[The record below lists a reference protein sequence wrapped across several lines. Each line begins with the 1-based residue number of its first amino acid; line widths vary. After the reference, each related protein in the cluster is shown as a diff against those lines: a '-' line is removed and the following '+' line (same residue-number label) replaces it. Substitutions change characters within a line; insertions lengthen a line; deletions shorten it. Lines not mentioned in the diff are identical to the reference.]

1 MNKIL
6 FVFFCGVF
14 ALSSCKTQDL
24 VSPVAS
30 TLPTAIGTTSVPTIV
45 LASLSKNFPT
55 ATNTTWNQ
63 TSPTSFMATFKQ
75 NNAGKVATFQNT
87 GAFLKVG
94 DVIDPATLPTAIIDY
109 LKANYAGYVIVQA
122 DAKKDATGAVK
133 GYETLI
139 TVENTQYELEFDAAG
154 KFAKLETPDGHDE
167 GAGIAQTALLPA
179 ITTYLGANYTGYVF
193 KEAESKM
200 SLGVI
205 TGYKVEIVQ
214 NNVKYNILFD
224 AVGAFVSVNAG
235 GKGGD
240 NHGEG
245 NGGGDGNN
253 GGIET
258 VIAQTDLPATVAT
271 YMTTN
276 FAGFVFVKAEVVKDV
291 AGTILGYEVYFT
303 LAGKSRQADFDVTG
317 KLVKLN

>member
-1 MNKIL
+1 MNKIIL
-6 FVFFCGVF
+6 VLFCGVF

-24 VSPVAS
+24 ISPVAS
-30 TLPTAIGTTSVPTIV
+30 TLPTAIGTTSVPTVV

-55 ATNTTWNQ
+55 ATNATWNQ
-63 TSPTSFMATFKQ
+63 SSPTSFMATFKQ

-109 LKANYAGYVIVQA
+109 LKANYAGYAIVQA
-122 DAKKDATGAVK
+122 DVKKDAAGAVK

-139 TVENTQYELEFDAAG
+139 TVGVTQYELEFDAAG
-154 KFAKLETPDGHDE
+154 KFTKLETPDGHDE
-167 GAGIAQTALLPA
+167 GAGIAQATLLPA
-179 ITTYLGANYTGYVF
+179 ITTYLGANYVGYVF

-200 SLGVI
+200 SLGVV

-214 NNVKYNILFD
+214 NNVKYDLLFD
-224 AVGAFVSVNAG
+224 VAGTFVSVNAG

-240 NHGEG
+240 SHGEG

-303 LAGKSRQADFDVTG
+303 LTGKSHEADFDATG
-317 KLVKLN
+317 KLVKLD

>member
-1 MNKIL
+1 MNKIVL
-6 FVFFCGVF
+6 VFTCGVF
-14 ALSSCKTQDL
+14 ALASCTKQDL

-30 TLPTAIGTTSVPTIV
+30 TLQTSIGTTNVPTVV

-94 DVIDPATLPTAIIDY
+94 DVIDPTTLPPAIIDY
-109 LKANYAGYVIVQA
+109 LKANYAGYTIVQA
-122 DAKKDATGAVK
+122 DVKKDAAGAVK

-139 TVENTQYELEFDAAG
+139 TVETTQYELEFDATG
-154 KFAKLETPDGHDE
+154 KFTKLETPDGHDE
-167 GAGIAQTALLPA
+167 GTGIAQTALLPA
-179 ITTYLGANYTGYVF
+179 ITTYLGANYVGYVF

-200 SLGVI
+200 SLGVV

-224 AVGAFVSVNAG
+224 AVGTYVSVNAG
-235 GKGGD
+235 GKGGE
-240 NHGEG
+240 NHGSNEQG
-245 NGGGDGNN
+245 NGNN
-253 GGIET
+253 GT
-258 VIAQTDLPATVAT
+258 DVVIAQTDLPAIVGT
-271 YMTTN
+271 YLTAN
-276 FAGFVFVKAEVVKDV
+276 YAGYVFVSAVVEKNT
-291 AGTILGYEVYFT
+291 AGTVLGYEVKFT
-303 LAGKSRQADFDVTG
+303 LTGKSYEAEFDATG
-317 KLVKLN
+317 KFLKIN

>member
-1 MNKIL
+1 MSKIIL
-6 FVFFCGVF
+6 VLFCGVF

-24 VSPVAS
+24 ISPVAS

-87 GAFLKVG
+87 GAFLKVT

-122 DAKKDATGAVK
+122 DAKKDAAGAVK

-139 TVENTQYELEFDAAG
+139 TVGTTQYELEFDATG
-154 KFAKLETPDGHDE
+154 KFTKLETPDGHDE

-179 ITTYLGANYTGYVF
+179 ITTYLGANYAGYVF

-224 AVGAFVSVNAG
+224 AVGVFVSVNTG

-240 NHGEG
+240 NHGNNEQGSGQNG
-245 NGGGDGNN
+245 NDV
-253 GGIET
+253 
-258 VIAQTDLPATVAT
+258 VIAQTDLPAIVGT
-271 YMTTN
+271 YLTTN
-276 FAGFVFVKAEVVKDV
+276 YKGYVFVSAVVEKNT
-291 AGTILGYEVYFT
+291 AGTLLGYEVKFT
-303 LAGKSRQADFDVTG
+303 LGGKSYEAEFDATG
-317 KLVKLN
+317 KFLKLN

>member
-1 MNKIL
+1 MNKIIL
-6 FVFFCGVF
+6 VLFCGVF

-24 VSPVAS
+24 ISPVAS
-30 TLPTAIGTTSVPTIV
+30 TLPTAIGTTNVPAV
-45 LASLSKNFPT
+45 VVASLSKNFPT

-109 LKANYAGYVIVQA
+109 LKANYAGYTIVQA
-122 DAKKDATGAVK
+122 DAKFTKDGLIVI

-139 TVENTQYELEFDAAG
+139 TVGTTQYELEFDATG
-154 KFAKLETPDGHDE
+154 KFTKLETPDGHDE

-179 ITTYLGANYTGYVF
+179 ITTYLGANYVGYVF

-200 SLGVI
+200 SLGVV

-224 AVGAFVSVNAG
+224 AVGTFVSVNTG

-240 NHGEG
+240 NHGGNEQG
-245 NGGGDGNN
+245 NGQNGNDV
-253 GGIET
+253 
-258 VIAQTDLPATVAT
+258 VIAQTDLPAIVGT
-271 YMTTN
+271 YLTTN
-276 FAGFVFVKAEVVKDV
+276 FAGYVFVGAVVEKNT
-291 AGTILGYEVYFT
+291 AGTVLGYEVKFT
-303 LAGKSRQADFDVTG
+303 LAGKSYETEFDATG
-317 KLVKLN
+317 KFLKLN

>member
-1 MNKIL
+1 MNKIVL
-6 FVFFCGVF
+6 VFTCGVF
-14 ALSSCKTQDL
+14 ALTSCTKQDL

-30 TLPTAIGTTSVPTIV
+30 TLQTANGTTNVPAIV
-45 LASLSKNFPT
+45 VASLSKNFPT

-94 DVIDPATLPTAIIDY
+94 DVIDPATLPTSIIDY
-109 LKANYAGYVIVQA
+109 LKANYAGYTIVQA
-122 DAKKDATGAVK
+122 DVKKDAAGTVK

-139 TVENTQYELEFDAAG
+139 TVGTTQYELEFDATG
-154 KFAKLETPDGHDE
+154 KFTKLETPDGHDE
-167 GAGIAQTALLPA
+167 GTGIAQTALLPA
-179 ITTYLGANYTGYVF
+179 ITTYLGANYAGYVF

-200 SLGVI
+200 SLSVV

-224 AVGAFVSVNAG
+224 AVGTFVSVNTG

-240 NHGEG
+240 NHGGNEQG
-245 NGGGDGNN
+245 NGQNGNDV
-253 GGIET
+253 
-258 VIAQTDLPATVAT
+258 VIAQTDLPAIVGT
-271 YMTTN
+271 YLTTN
-276 FAGFVFVKAEVVKDV
+276 YAGYVFVGAVVEKNTV
-291 AGTILGYEVYFT
+291 GTVLGYEVKFT
-303 LAGKSRQADFDVTG
+303 LTGKSYEAEFDATG
-317 KLVKLN
+317 KFLKIN